1 MKALKYREMRAVR
14 GAGLISASA
23 PDHIRATPA
32 PSRGTGGDKK
42 GLGMKKYLAEFIG
55 TGVLVL
61 YGCGSAVLTGYPTAP
76 IGVLAIAFAFGLSV
90 TAMAYGIGPISGCHI
105 NPAVSFGVWAAGR
118 MSAAEM
124 VKYWVAQV
132 LGGIAGAAILYV
144 IVTGKL
150 SGYDVA
156 TAGLGQNGWGPG
168 YGGEYGLVAALVAE
182 FVGTLVFLVAILGAT
197 SRAGSGPAAGLAIG
211 LTLTL
216 VHIVF
221 VPVTGVS
228 VNPARSIGPALFVGG
243 QAIAQLWLFIVVPL
257 VGALVAGLLFKA
269 KLLED

>member
-1 MKALKYREMRAVR
+1 M
-14 GAGLISASA
+14 
-23 PDHIRATPA
+23 
-32 PSRGTGGDKK
+32 GGS
-42 GLGMKKYLAEFIG
+42 MNKYLAEFIG

-118 MSAAEM
+118 MDAAEM

-132 LGGIAGAAILYV
+132 LGGIAGAGILYL
-144 IVTGKL
+144 IVTGKVG
-150 SGYDVA
+150 GYDLA
-156 TAGLGQNGWGPG
+156 KSGLGQNGWGAG
-168 YGGEYGLVAALVAE
+168 YGGEFGLVPALLAE
-182 FVGTLVFLVAILGAT
+182 FIGTFVFLVAILGVT
-197 SRAGSGPAAGLAIG
+197 SKAGSPMVAGLAIG

-243 QAIAQLWLFIVVPL
+243 QAIAQLWLFIVVPMA
-257 VGALVAGLLFKA
+257 GAFVAGLLFKA
-269 KLLED
+269 KLLEA